1 MWKSEKLGKCSL
13 MLDRAAQDD
22 CLYSFYIPRSLEHA
36 EIMRRYE
43 EIERALIT
51 ANNAFKE
58 AKRRMIQWKAEADE
72 KAPLED
78 ADGKALPLIDE
89 LNDLPVETLEEAEL
103 ALEEAET
110 KANSIVADPNVIR
123 QYEARKRE
131 MEQVQAEL
139 DDLTGSRERRLD
151 ELDQK
156 VKPWEQMLDNSVAKI
171 DALFSTYM
179 REMGCTGKTRKR
191 SIGPAVCVC

>member
-1 MWKSEKLGKCSL
+1 
-13 MLDRAAQDD
+13 MLDWAAQDD
-22 CLYSFYIPRSLEHA
+22 CLYSFYIPCSLEHA

-51 ANNAFKE
+51 ADKAFKE

-89 LNDLPVETLEEAEL
+89 LSDLPVETLEEAEL

-171 DALFSTYM
+171 DALFSAYM

-191 SIGPAVCVC
+191 SNWSRSLLLLKNYVSTYL